1 VGCVGKTLV
10 TAVVCLATAASLF
23 AVSPDLLGRP
33 DHGDLSDPDP
43 TNLSDPRDL
52 SALPDQS
59 GSRGAAPA
67 KPKGRLFAPQDLGL
81 LEAPDR
87 DQWQKADQ
95 IMDALGIAEGA
106 VVADLGAA
114 GGWFTL
120 QLARRVGPNGLVYA
134 EDIQPAMLEAIS
146 RRMQRENLANVKTIL
161 GTPSDPRLP
170 PGLDAAVIA
179 DAYHEMDEPTD
190 PTLIVRLLGNIAA
203 SLKPQGRLG
212 IVDWVKGSGGPG
224 PPEDQR
230 VNPDAVIKA
239 AHAAGLRLISK
250 EEYPPFVLLLV
261 FERANARPSP

>member
-1 VGCVGKTLV
+1 V
-10 TAVVCLATAASLF
+10 
-23 AVSPDLLGRP
+23 
-33 DHGDLSDPDP
+33 
-43 TNLSDPRDL
+43 
-52 SALPDQS
+52 
-59 GSRGAAPA
+59 

-95 IMDALGIAEGA
+95 IMDTLGIAEGA

-120 QLARRVGPNGLVYA
+120 QLTRRVGPNGLVYA

-146 RRMQRENLANVKTIL
+146 RRMQRENLANVRTIL

-170 PGLDAAVIA
+170 PGLDAAVIS
-179 DAYHEMDEPTD
+179 DAYREMEESTESAQ
-190 PTLIVRLLGNIAA
+190 IVRLLGHIAT

-212 IVDWVKGSGGPG
+212 IVDWIKGDGGPG
-224 PPEDQR
+224 PPANLR
-230 VNPDAVIKA
+230 VDPDAVVKTA
-239 AHAAGLRLISK
+239 SAAGLRLISK

-261 FERANARPSP
+261 FGRANAHGSP